1 MKKDNKKAL
10 YESIMTSVAREV
22 KKTLNEADNSYEKQM
37 DYTLSIIKGIIENC
51 YTEIKYGHRDRIKEK
66 LESIKNKYLSDDI
79 LNMFPDREY

>member
-1 MKKDNKKAL
+1 
-10 YESIMTSVAREV
+10 
-22 KKTLNEADNSYEKQM
+22 M
-37 DYTLSIIKGIIENC
+37 DYTLSTIKGIIENC